1 MNRPEIIIHILRAL
15 DGKITGPFM
24 GAASVRAASGE
35 YARIRSEYRADA
47 WLYGTVTTKEF
58 TGGRRPQLEETGD
71 PVPGGDFAA
80 VPDAGLYYV
89 SVDTLGEIGWE
100 SGTFRMPG
108 RPDAHV
114 IEILTERTPAAYRRY
129 LRRRGVSYILAGKDA
144 LDCLE
149 ACEKV
154 YALIG
159 IRTMLVC
166 GGGTVNWTFLQQG
179 MADEIS
185 IVLAPAADGNRE
197 SVTVFEQMPG
207 LPSDPF
213 AEFEL
218 KDVERLK
225 DSGLH
230 LVYAPVGRER
240 KAGGR

>member
-1 MNRPEIIIHILRAL
+1 
-15 DGKITGPFM
+15 
-24 GAASVRAASGE
+24 
-35 YARIRSEYRADA
+35 
-47 WLYGTVTTKEF
+47 
-58 TGGRRPQLEETGD
+58 
-71 PVPGGDFAA
+71 
-80 VPDAGLYYV
+80 
-89 SVDTLGEIGWE
+89 
-100 SGTFRMPG
+100 
-108 RPDAHV
+108 
-114 IEILTERTPAAYRRY
+114 
-129 LRRRGVSYILAGKDA
+129 
-144 LDCLE
+144 
-149 ACEKV
+149 
-154 YALIG
+154 
-159 IRTMLVC
+159 MLVC

-185 IVLAPAADGNRE
+185 IVLAPAADGSRE